1 MGSMGKLKES
11 WIGTFNSYFSIPN
24 SATWVSPS
32 PFLALKSPSVS
43 RGGSG
48 ERLNLVALRSFPDP
62 KFYDFLVVFV
72 LT

>member
-48 ERLNLVALRSFPDP
+48 ERLNLVALR
-62 KFYDFLVVFV
+62 
-72 LT
+72 